1 MIIYPIIII
10 ISNAKKQ
17 IRLKKFRNSKILV
30 VQNAESELPIWKKG
44 VHLFFYLL
52 INQGVL
58 SGHPYLKEIQ
68 FSENIQNIWLKFNNL
83 TETPRKLP
91 KTLENVD
98 LSGNEIEII
107 RINSFSN
114 LENLEKLILF
124 KNQIKVIEPNSL
136 IGLKNL
142 KNINL
147 IFNHL
152 NRIPAFP
159 TNITVLSTP

>member
-1 MIIYPIIII
+1 M
-10 ISNAKKQ
+10 
-17 IRLKKFRNSKILV
+17 
-30 VQNAESELPIWKKG
+30 
-44 VHLFFYLL
+44 
-52 INQGVL
+52 
-58 SGHPYLKEIQ
+58 KEIQ